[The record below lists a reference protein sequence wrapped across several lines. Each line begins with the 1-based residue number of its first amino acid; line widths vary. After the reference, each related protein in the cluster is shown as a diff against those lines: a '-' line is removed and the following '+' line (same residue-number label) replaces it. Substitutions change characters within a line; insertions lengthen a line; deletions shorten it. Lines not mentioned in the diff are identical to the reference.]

1 MLAFRLLLLG
11 ESFVEA
17 VQERG
22 HVLAVHT
29 GHALESPRAVR
40 VAVALRDARTTKPL
54 NNKIK

>member
-1 MLAFRLLLLG
+1 MLAFRLLLFG

-29 GHALESPRAVR
+29 GHALEPPRAVR

-54 NNKIK
+54 GSKIK